1 MPAFKGVRH
10 FVYEKALMRLIEEAG
25 FLRKGTGKDVLFIT
39 VATMVP
45 WSVYQ
50 GLGNT
55 ALYLGGR
62 VVSLVHTPYVK
73 PGTAPPGR
81 PSLYSDT
88 STTRVRV
95 GPSSRPAAR
104 NYGIARIGGGIHSP
118 FLGAFTFA
126 PVILTGAGM
135 FQAQFGRDSS
145 FDAV

>member
-25 FLRKGTGKDVLFIT
+25 FLRKGTGKDMLVIT
-39 VATMVP
+39 AATMVP

-62 VVSLVHTPYVK
+62 VVSLVHTPHVK
-73 PGTAPPGR
+73 PGTAPARSPMKVH
-81 PSLYSDT
+81 T
-88 STTRVRV
+88 ST
-95 GPSSRPAAR
+95 PR

-126 PVILTGAGM
+126 PIILTGAGM
-135 FQAQFGRDSS
+135 VQQRFGRDPNL
-145 FDAV
+145 DAV